1 MWVTG
6 YLKILASYLFL
17 LQVVNLQ
24 CFCSHSFVSKP
35 HLGNV
40 ELALGMPLNRA
51 TEYRP
56 VPTERRGKFK
66 QIIKQEC

>member
-24 CFCSHSFVSKP
+24 CFCSPSFVSKASLRQRRIRIVYDP
-35 HLGNV
+35 
-40 ELALGMPLNRA
+40 
-51 TEYRP
+51 EYSN
-56 VPTERRGKFK
+56 
-66 QIIKQEC
+66 

>member
-24 CFCSHSFVSKP
+24 CFCSPSFVSKA
-35 HLGNV
+35 
-40 ELALGMPLNRA
+40 ALRQRRIRIGYDP
-51 TEYRP
+51 EYSNWIQTCTDR
-56 VPTERRGKFK
+56 TS
-66 QIIKQEC
+66 